1 MFYCLYQ
8 LCLVG
13 VLSPWFFRPLL
24 ILSPSSLHLVL
35 YAVIFSSFGLLLDSS
50 FFTYFNVYIFF
61 WLYIPSQGSVSIPFS
76 TALFLLPYSSVSLLY
91 FTAGVTN
98 ILYNL
103 QNVGIRGHYLNTV
116 PINVS
121 TFRCTVNVI

>member
-24 ILSPSSLHLVL
+24 ILSPLSLHLVL
-35 YAVIFSSFGLLLDSS
+35 YAVILSSFGLLLDSS
-50 FFTYFNVYIFF
+50 FFTYFIVYIFF
-61 WLYIPSQGSVSIPFS
+61 WPYIPSQGAVSAPFS
-76 TALFLLPYSSVSLLY
+76 TALFLLPHISVSLLH

-103 QNVGIRGHYLNTV
+103 QIVGIPGHHFNPAPLNF
-116 PINVS
+116 S